1 MPLMTVLGDVD
12 PSAIGVVSPH
22 EHIVVDIRNQYTEP
36 VDVFRGNLG
45 RKRVNIRNLD
55 VLSRDPYAVKDNL
68 VLDNRRLAHDEL
80 IRFKQA
86 GGGGLVD
93 ATSVGIGRNP
103 LLLKKIS
110 RSTGLHI
117 IAGCG
122 YYTVDTHPLYL
133 ADKTVDDIQS
143 EIVSDIQSGIGDSG
157 IRAGVIGEIGTSAEI
172 HENEKRVL
180 IAAARAQAVTGAGLI
195 VHTYPWGKTGLEA
208 LAIAE
213 ANGADTFKVSIN
225 HVDVV
230 LDADY
235 CKAIMDR
242 GAYIEFDDLGKEY
255 FIDRPNRGYSG
266 GVFARDIDRV
276 KLIKELVDAGYAGH
290 ILLSCDVCL
299 KTLLHRYG
307 GWGYDHVLTHIV
319 PMLEEEGI
327 SSRDTGTMVKQNPI
341 QFLNIPE

>member
-1 MPLMTVLGDVD
+1 MAIITVRGIVD
-12 PSAIGVVSPH
+12 ASSVGIVSPH
-22 EHIVVDIRNQYTEP
+22 EHIFVDIRNQYTEP
-36 VDVFRGNLG
+36 ENRI
-45 RKRVNIRNLD
+45 RRRRSRERVSIKNLD

-68 VLDNRRLAHDEL
+68 VIDNHRVACREL
-80 IRFKQA
+80 LRFRDA

-93 ATSVGIGRNP
+93 ATPVGIGRNP
-103 LLLKKIS
+103 SALKKIAEA
-110 RSTGLHI
+110 TGLHI

-122 YYTVDTHPLYL
+122 YYTADTHP
-133 ADKTVDDIQS
+133 ADMTGRSVDQIESQIVADIQT
-143 EIVSDIQSGIGDSG
+143 GIGETG

-172 HENEKRVL
+172 HENEKKVL
-180 IAAARAQAVTGAGLI
+180 IAAAKAQITTGAGLI

-208 LAIAE
+208 LSILGN
-213 ANGADTFKVSIN
+213 NGADLGRVSIN

-230 LDADY
+230 LDIDY

-276 KLIKELVDAGYAGH
+276 RMMKKLVDAGYASH

-319 PMLEEEGI
+319 PMMDEEGI
-327 SSRDTGTMVKQNPI
+327 ASKDIDIMLKENPVA
-341 QFLNIPE
+341 FLNM